1 MIHQPSSLQRR
12 GFSLIELIVVIA
24 IIGILLSLL
33 LPAVQNAREAAR
45 RSACSNNLRQLALA
59 MRSYEATYGH
69 FPSGGWGYGW
79 TADPDRGKE
88 EDQPGNWLFGLLP
101 QIEMITLYELGRD
114 GDSDNWTP
122 TQLSGAKQRIMTP
135 IPTVVCP
142 SRRGAIAFDTSFHGG
157 SHTPRGS
164 EPCERQVRGDY
175 AACSGNMIVEYFSG
189 PATITE
195 AEDYSWGDIDGI
207 ATGIS
212 FYHSSVKMAQISDGT
227 THTYLLGE
235 KYLNPDSY
243 ADGSD
248 PGDNEDLYSG
258 FNNDNH
264 RIAYYDP
271 ATKAAL
277 TPRQDYPGFRSP
289 RSFGSSHPG
298 SCFMSF
304 CDGSVRAISYAV
316 DPLAHQRM
324 GNRMDGKSVGA
335 N

>member
-1 MIHQPSSLQRR
+1 MLRR
-12 GFSLIELIVVIA
+12 TETVPRQGFSLIELIVVIS
-24 IIGILLSLL
+24 IISILLALL

-45 RSACSNNLRQLALA
+45 RSACSNNLRQLSLA

-79 TADPDRGKE
+79 TADADRGKE
-88 EDQPGNWLFGLLP
+88 EDQPGNWLFGILP
-101 QIEMITLYELGRD
+101 QIEMASLWQLGSD
-114 GDSDNWTP
+114 GDPDNWTA
-122 TQLSGAKQRIMTP
+122 TQLTGAKQRIMTP
-135 IPTVVCP
+135 LPVVACP
-142 SRRGAIAFDTSFHGG
+142 SRRSSRAFGTKFHGG

-175 AACSGNMIVEYFSG
+175 AACSGNKIVEYFSG
-189 PATITE
+189 PKTIAE
-195 AEDYSWGDIDGI
+195 AIDYPWGDIDGI

-212 FYHSSVKMAQISDGT
+212 FYHSAVKMSEISDGT

-235 KYLNPDSY
+235 KYVNPDSY
-243 ADGSD
+243 VDGSD

-271 ATKAAL
+271 VTKAAL
-277 TPRQDYPGFRSP
+277 TPRQDYPGLRSP
-289 RSFGSSHPG
+289 RSFGSAHPG

-304 CDGSVRAISYAV
+304 CDGSVRAISYEV
-316 DPLAHQRM
+316 DPITHQRM
-324 GNRMDGKSVGA
+324 GNRMDGETVGS

>member
-1 MIHQPSSLQRR
+1 MIHQTFSLQRR
-12 GFSLIELIVVIA
+12 GFSLIELIVVIS

-45 RSACSNNLRQLALA
+45 RTACSNNLHQLALA

-79 TADPDRGKE
+79 TADPDRGKDE
-88 EDQPGNWLFGLLP
+88 EQPGNWLFGLLP
-101 QIEMITLYELGRD
+101 QIEMINLYELGSD

-122 TQLSGAKQRIMTP
+122 AQLSGAKQRIMTP
-135 IPTVVCP
+135 ISTVVCP

-164 EPCERQVRGDY
+164 EPCKRQVRGDY

-189 PATITE
+189 PATIAE

-243 ADGSD
+243 VDGSD

-264 RIAYYDP
+264 RIAYYNP

-277 TPRQDYPGFRSP
+277 TPRQDYPGLRSP
-289 RSFGSSHPG
+289 RSFGSAHPG

-324 GNRMDGKSVGA
+324 GNRMDGKIVGA

>member
-1 MIHQPSSLQRR
+1 MIHHTHLLQRR

-69 FPSGGWGYGW
+69 LPSGGWGYGW
-79 TADPDRGKE
+79 TADPDRGKAK
-88 EDQPGNWLFGLLP
+88 DQPGNWIFGLLP
-101 QIEMITLYELGRD
+101 QIEMIAIWELGSD
-114 GDSDNWTP
+114 GDPDNWTQ
-122 TQLSGAKQRIMTP
+122 TQLIGAKKRITTP
-135 IPTVVCP
+135 LPIVVCP
-142 SRRGAIAFDTSFHGG
+142 SRRGSTAFGTRFHNG

-164 EPCERQVRGDY
+164 ETCEREVRGDY
-175 AACSGNMIVEYFSG
+175 AACSGNLIVEYFSG

-195 AEDYSWGDIDGI
+195 AEDYPWGDIDGI

-212 FYHSSVKMAQISDGT
+212 FYHSAVRMAEITDGT
-227 THTYLLGE
+227 TSTYLLGE

-243 ADGSD
+243 TDGSD
-248 PGDNEDLYSG
+248 PADNEDLYSG

-271 ATKAAL
+271 VTKTAL
-277 TPRQDYPGFRSP
+277 TPRQDYPGLRSP
-289 RSFGSSHPG
+289 RSFGSAHAG

-304 CDGSVRAISYAV
+304 CDGSVQAISYEI
-316 DPLAHQRM
+316 DPLTHQRM
-324 GNRMDGKSVGA
+324 GNRMDGKSIEVR
-335 N
+335 